1 MNRSFSDVL
10 AEMAPGKV
18 VDVPTELLELSSEI
32 RAIDNEFVGEL
43 SFNAKDLGILQNIL
57 VTADVENQK
66 FSVRD
71 GNHRVQV
78 AIDLSLE
85 TVPAMLLSEEAPNT
99 ALLASKMSTLTHS
112 TMELALLCSKALT
125 EGATKKDLAERFEV
139 HKSKVSELIKISELP
154 EDIQQAAKA
163 EPKKFNHMTLL
174 KLAKL
179 EGEAQKDEFNRI
191 KSGLK
196 SERAR
201 FSSLMSQ
208 LDSKKLT
215 KKKLTAS
222 DVDVLVDTIDTIVQV
237 LTNRQLHADVD
248 TNVDDLRNRVW
259 EIVTKEEA
267 PEERPEPFS
276 ESEQEKD
283 MTPQPLL
290 SCGTEEATD
299 SVNGSTEMAA

>member
-1 MNRSFSDVL
+1 MRKFEKVL
-10 AEMAPGKV
+10 AGLNRGNVVNIPMAY
-18 VDVPTELLELSSEI
+18 LETPSEN
-32 RAIDNEFVGEL
+32 RCIDNDFVEEL
-43 SFNAKDLGILQNIL
+43 KGSSDKFGLMQNIL
-57 VTADVENQK
+57 VSVDMKNQK
-66 FSVRD
+66 FIVRD
-71 GNHRVQV
+71 GNHRVQAARALGFPV
-78 AIDLSLE
+78 
-85 TVPAMLLSEEAPNT
+85 VPAKLLPKDKPNV
-99 ALLASKMSTLTHS
+99 ALLANKMSTLAHS
-112 TMELALLCSKALT
+112 TMELAQLCKDAI
-125 EGATKKDLAERFEV
+125 GDGYAQKDLVKLFCIQ
-139 HKSKVSELIKISELP
+139 KSVVSELIKIAELP

-174 KLAKL
+174 KLTKL
-179 EGEAQKDEFNRI
+179 SGEAQKVEFDRI
-191 KSGLK
+191 KSGQK
-196 SERAR
+196 TERAR

-259 EIVTKEEA
+259 EVVAKEEA

>member
-43 SFNAKDLGILQNIL
+43 SFNAKDFGILQNIL

-71 GNHRVQV
+71 GNHRVQA
-78 AIDLSLE
+78 AIDLGHE

-125 EGATKKDLAERFEV
+125 EGATQKDLAERFEV

-174 KLAKL
+174 KLTKL
-179 EGEAQKDEFNRI
+179 SGDEQQAEFECI
-191 KSGLK
+191 KMGNKKK
-196 SERAR
+196 SAR
-201 FSSLMSQ
+201 FSTFMKQ
-208 LDSKKLT
+208 LEADKLT
-215 KKKLTAS
+215 KKKLTSADIEVLRS
-222 DVDVLVDTIDTIVQV
+222 IMDKIQHVIADSQFLAEPVVNAEQAVDNSPVEEVGQPTSLAAEDV
-237 LTNRQLHADVD
+237 
-248 TNVDDLRNRVW
+248 VDDV
-259 EIVTKEEA
+259 ESMTIAPDMASEA
-267 PEERPEPFS
+267 
-276 ESEQEKD
+276 
-283 MTPQPLL
+283 
-290 SCGTEEATD
+290 A
-299 SVNGSTEMAA
+299 